1 MNIVIAGCGN
11 MGRKLVELLSQ
22 EKDNNLTVIDI
33 KASEVNDFVAL
44 NDVMGIEGSGANIDT
59 LTDAGVAYA
68 DIFIAVTD
76 SDELN
81 LLSCLM
87 ARKLG
92 NCQTIAR
99 VRKPEYS
106 KSINFLK
113 KDLGLALIINPE
125 YTAAAEIA
133 RVLRF
138 PTAVEI
144 DTFAKGRV
152 EILKFRV
159 PEDSVLDN
167 MRVMEIVSTLGCDV
181 LVCGVERADEV
192 FIPGGNFVLKAGDL
206 ISVTT
211 ALENASGFFKKIGVK
226 TNRVKDTTIVGGG
239 DTAYYLAQ
247 KLPKTGIGVKI
258 IEQDAE
264 RCDELCR
271 LLPRATI
278 IHGDGAESRLLL
290 EEGVEYA
297 ESFVSLTDSDE
308 VNILLSLFAKSKM
321 PTGKVITK
329 IDRVDYDNVIGGLD
343 LDSTVYPKKL
353 AAEDIVKFV
362 RGKKNSIDDS
372 IETMHMIL
380 GDKAEAIEFRVG
392 ENDPIT
398 GKMLYSISLKSNT
411 LIACINRDGKIIIPR
426 GRDAL
431 QSGDSVVIVTTHTGF
446 KDISDILD

>member
-33 KASEVNDFVAL
+33 KASEVNDLVAL
-44 NDVMGIEGSGANIDT
+44 NDIMGIEGSGANIDT
-59 LTDAGVAYA
+59 LTDAGVANA

-92 NCQTIAR
+92 KCQTVAR

-113 KDLGLALIINPE
+113 EDLGLALIINPE
-125 YTAAAEIA
+125 YTSAAEIA
-133 RVLRF
+133 KVLRF
-138 PTAVEI
+138 PSAVEI

-181 LVCGVERADEV
+181 LVCGVEREDEV
-192 FIPGGNFVLKAGDL
+192 FIPSGNFVLKAGDL

-247 KLPKTGIGVKI
+247 KLLKTGIDVKI
-258 IEQDAE
+258 IEQDSE
-264 RCDELCR
+264 RCDELSR
-271 LLPRATI
+271 LLPKATI

-290 EEGVEYA
+290 EEGIEYA

-308 VNILLSLFAKSKM
+308 VNILLSLFARSKT
-321 PTGKVITK
+321 PSGKIITK
-329 IDRVDYDNVIGGLD
+329 INRVDYDRVIGGLD
-343 LDSTVYPKKL
+343 LDSTVYPKNL
-353 AAEDIVKFV
+353 AAEYIVKFV

-380 GDKAEAIEFRVG
+380 GDKAEAIEFRVN
-392 ENDPIT
+392 ENTPVTEKTLDS
-398 GKMLYSISLKSNT
+398 LHLKSNT

-431 QSGDSVVIVTTHTGF
+431 IKGDSVVIVTTHTGF

>member
-11 MGRKLVELLSQ
+11 MGQKLVELLSM
-22 EKDNNLTVIDI
+22 EKDNDLTVIDI
-33 KASEVNDFVAL
+33 KAEEVNDFVAL

-59 LTDAGVAYA
+59 LVDAGVANA

-92 NCQTIAR
+92 SCQTVAR

-106 KSINFLK
+106 KSLNFLK
-113 KDLGLALIINPE
+113 EDLGLALIINPE
-125 YTAAAEIA
+125 YTAASEIA
-133 RVLRF
+133 RILRF

-159 PEDSVLDN
+159 PEGSVLDN
-167 MRVMEIVSTLGCDV
+167 MRVMEIVSKLDLDV
-181 LVCGVERADEV
+181 LICGVERGDEV
-192 FIPGGNFVLKAGDL
+192 FIPSGNFVLKSGDL
-206 ISVTT
+206 ISITT

-239 DTAYYLAQ
+239 NTAYYLAQ
-247 KLPKTGIGVKI
+247 KLLKTGIGVKI
-258 IEQDAE
+258 IEQSAE

-271 LLPRATI
+271 LLPKATI
-278 IHGDGAESRLLL
+278 IHGDGAENRLLM
-290 EEGVEYA
+290 EEGIEYA

-321 PTGKVITK
+321 TSGKVVTK
-329 IDRVDYDNVIGGLD
+329 INRVDYDGVIGGLD
-343 LDSTVYPKKL
+343 LDSTVYPKNL
-353 AAEDIVKFV
+353 AAEYIVKFV
-362 RGKKNSIDDS
+362 RGKKNSRDDS

-380 GDKAEAIEFRVG
+380 GDKAEAIEFRVS
-392 ENDPIT
+392 ENTPLT
-398 GKMLYSISLKSNT
+398 GRTLDSLKLKSNT
-411 LIACINRDGKIIIPR
+411 LIACINRDGRIIIPR
-426 GRDAL
+426 GRDL
-431 QSGDSVVIVTTHTGF
+431 LLKGDSVVIVTAHTGF

>member
-1 MNIVIAGCGN
+1 MH
-11 MGRKLVELLSQ
+11 Q
-22 EKDNNLTVIDI
+22 
-33 KASEVNDFVAL
+33 DF
-44 NDVMGIEGSGANIDT
+44 S
-59 LTDAGVAYA
+59 
-68 DIFIAVTD
+68 
-76 SDELN
+76 
-81 LLSCLM
+81 
-87 ARKLG
+87 R
-92 NCQTIAR
+92 
-99 VRKPEYS
+99 
-106 KSINFLK
+106 
-113 KDLGLALIINPE
+113 
-125 YTAAAEIA
+125 
-133 RVLRF
+133 
-138 PTAVEI
+138 
-144 DTFAKGRV
+144 
-152 EILKFRV
+152 
-159 PEDSVLDN
+159 
-167 MRVMEIVSTLGCDV
+167 
-181 LVCGVERADEV
+181 
-192 FIPGGNFVLKAGDL
+192 
-206 ISVTT
+206 
-211 ALENASGFFKKIGVK
+211 
-226 TNRVKDTTIVGGG
+226 IVGGG

-247 KLPKTGIGVKI
+247 KLPKTGIAVKI
-258 IEQDAE
+258 IEQDQE

-271 LLPRATI
+271 LLPKATI

-343 LDSTVYPKKL
+343 LDSTVYPKNL

-392 ENDPIT
+392 ENDRIT

>member
-1 MNIVIAGCGN
+1 
-11 MGRKLVELLSQ
+11 MGQKLVELFSQ

-33 KASEVNDFVAL
+33 KASEVNDFVSL

-59 LTDAGVAYA
+59 LTEAGVANA

-113 KDLGLALIINPE
+113 EDLGLALIINPE
-125 YTAAAEIA
+125 YTSASEIA
-133 RVLRF
+133 RILRF

-152 EILKFRV
+152 EILKFRI

-181 LVCGVERADEV
+181 LVCGVERDDEV
-192 FIPGGNFVLKAGDL
+192 FIPGGNFVLKSGDL
-206 ISVTT
+206 ISITT

-247 KLPKTGIGVKI
+247 KLLKTGIGVKI
-258 IEQDAE
+258 IEQDQD

-271 LLPRATI
+271 LLPKATI
-278 IHGDGAESRLLL
+278 IRGDGAESRLLL
-290 EEGVEYA
+290 EEGIEYA

-321 PTGKVITK
+321 PSGKVITK
-329 IDRVDYDNVIGGLD
+329 INRVDYDGVIGGLD
-343 LDSTVYPKKL
+343 LDSIVYPKNL
-353 AAEDIVKFV
+353 AAENIVKFV
-362 RGKKNSIDDS
+362 RGKKNSRDDS

-380 GDKAEAIEFRVG
+380 GDKAEAIEFRVNG
-392 ENDPIT
+392 DTSIT
-398 GKMLYSISLKSNT
+398 GKTLDSIKLKSNT

-431 QSGDSVVIVTTHTGF
+431 LNGDSVVIVTAHAGF
-446 KDISDILD
+446 KDIGDILD

>member
-11 MGRKLVELLSQ
+11 MGQKLVELLSM

-33 KASEVNDFVAL
+33 KAGEVNDFVAL

-59 LTDAGVAYA
+59 LVDAGVANA

-92 NCQTIAR
+92 SCQTVAR

-113 KDLGLALIINPE
+113 EDLGLALIINPE
-125 YTAAAEIA
+125 YTVASEIA
-133 RVLRF
+133 RILRF

-167 MRVMEIVSTLGCDV
+167 MRVMEIVSKLDLDV
-181 LVCGVERADEV
+181 LICGVERGDEV
-192 FIPGGNFVLKAGDL
+192 FIPSGNFVLKSGDL
-206 ISVTT
+206 ISITT

-239 DTAYYLAQ
+239 NTAYYLAQ
-247 KLPKTGIGVKI
+247 KLLKTGIGVKI
-258 IEQDAE
+258 IEQSAE

-271 LLPRATI
+271 LLPKATI
-278 IHGDGAESRLLL
+278 IHGDGAENRLLM
-290 EEGVEYA
+290 EEGIEYA

-308 VNILLSLFAKSKM
+308 VNILLSLFAKTKM
-321 PTGKVITK
+321 TSGKVITK
-329 IDRVDYDNVIGGLD
+329 INRVDYDGVIGGLD
-343 LDSTVYPKKL
+343 LDSKVYPKNL
-353 AAEDIVKFV
+353 AAEYIVKFV
-362 RGKKNSIDDS
+362 RGKKNSRDDS

-380 GDKAEAIEFRVG
+380 GDKAEAIEFRVC
-392 ENDPIT
+392 ENTPVT
-398 GKMLYSISLKSNT
+398 GRTLDSLKLKSNT

-426 GRDAL
+426 GRDL
-431 QSGDSVVIVTTHTGF
+431 LLKGDSVVIVTAHTGF

>member
-1 MNIVIAGCGN
+1 
-11 MGRKLVELLSQ
+11 MGQKLVELFSQ

-33 KASEVNDFVAL
+33 KASEVNDFVSL

-59 LTDAGVAYA
+59 LTEAGVANA

-125 YTAAAEIA
+125 YTSASEIA
-133 RVLRF
+133 RILRF

-152 EILKFRV
+152 EILKFRI

-181 LVCGVERADEV
+181 LVCGVERDDEV
-192 FIPGGNFVLKAGDL
+192 FIPGGNFVLKSGDL
-206 ISVTT
+206 ISITT

-247 KLPKTGIGVKI
+247 KLLKTGIGVKI
-258 IEQDAE
+258 IEQDQD

-271 LLPRATI
+271 LLPKATI
-278 IHGDGAESRLLL
+278 IRGDGAESRLLL
-290 EEGVEYA
+290 EEGIEYA

-321 PTGKVITK
+321 PSGKVITK
-329 IDRVDYDNVIGGLD
+329 INRVDYDGVIGGLD
-343 LDSTVYPKKL
+343 LDSIVYPKKL
-353 AAEDIVKFV
+353 AAENIVKFV
-362 RGKKNSIDDS
+362 RGKKNSRDDS

-380 GDKAEAIEFRVG
+380 GDKAEAIEFRV
-392 ENDPIT
+392 DVDTSIT
-398 GKMLYSISLKSNT
+398 GKTFDSIKLKSNT

-431 QSGDSVVIVTTHTGF
+431 MKGDSVVIVTAHAGF

>member
-11 MGRKLVELLSQ
+11 MGRKLVELLSVS
-22 EKDNNLTVIDI
+22 KDNNITVIDI
-33 KASEVNDFVAL
+33 KASEVNDLVAL

-59 LTDAGVAYA
+59 LTEAGVANA
-68 DIFIAVTD
+68 DIFVAVTD

-92 NCQTIAR
+92 KCQTVAR
-99 VRKPEYS
+99 VRKPEYG
-106 KSINFLK
+106 KSINILK
-113 KDLGLALIINPE
+113 EDLGLALIIIPE
-125 YTAAAEIA
+125 HTAASAIA
-133 RVLRF
+133 RILRF
-138 PTAVEI
+138 PSAVEI

-152 EILKFRV
+152 EILKFRI

-167 MRVMEIVSTLGCDV
+167 MKVMEIVSTLGCDV
-181 LVCGVERADEV
+181 LVCGVERENEV
-192 FIPGGNFVLKAGDL
+192 FIPGGNFVLKSGDF

-226 TNRVKDTTIVGGG
+226 TNRVKDTIIVGGG

-247 KLPKTGIGVKI
+247 KLIKTGINVKI
-258 IEQDAE
+258 IEQNSE

-271 LLPRATI
+271 LLPKATI

-290 EEGVEYA
+290 EEGIEYA

-308 VNILLSLFAKSKM
+308 VNILLALFAKSKM
-321 PTGKVITK
+321 PNGKVITN
-329 IDRVDYDNVIGGLD
+329 INRVDYDGVLGGLD
-343 LDSTVYPKKL
+343 LDSTVYPKNL
-353 AAEDIVKFV
+353 AAEYIVKFV

-380 GDKAEAIEFRVG
+380 GDKAEAIEFRINESTPVVG
-392 ENDPIT
+392 KTLD
-398 GKMLYSISLKSNT
+398 SLRLKDNT
-411 LIACINRDGKIIIPR
+411 LIACISRDGKIIIPR
-426 GRDAL
+426 GRDTL
-431 QSGDSVVIVTTHTGF
+431 NKGDSVVIVTAHTGF
-446 KDISDILD
+446 KDISDILE